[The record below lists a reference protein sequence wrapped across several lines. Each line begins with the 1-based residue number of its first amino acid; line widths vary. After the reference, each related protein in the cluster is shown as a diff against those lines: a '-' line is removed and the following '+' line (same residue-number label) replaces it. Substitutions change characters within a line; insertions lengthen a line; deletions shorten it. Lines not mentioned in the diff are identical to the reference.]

1 MIIDITTKACKGTRN
16 YVRYLEHMHI
26 NVSLAHSSR
35 GAVSIYLV
43 SPMGTRSRVLGRR
56 KVDTKRGSFKNWAFL
71 SIHFWGENPHGKW
84 RLEIESKSVFSK
96 DNFILIEVLPLHVTG
111 ASRIY
116 AFCHIIFHSEDS

>member
-1 MIIDITTKACKGTRN
+1 M
-16 YVRYLEHMHI
+16 RYLEHTHI

-71 SIHFWGENPHGKW
+71 SIHFWGENPYGKW
-84 RLEIESKSVFSK
+84 RLEIESKSVFFK
-96 DNFILIEVLPLHVTG
+96 DNFIFIEALPLHVMDP
-111 ASRIY
+111 SRIY
-116 AFCHIIFHSEDS
+116 AFCYIAICNEDK